1 MRRGFH
7 IVTAV
12 FIALTA
18 TGALRGQELIDRVA
32 ARVENDIILLSDV
45 QDLARYQKLVE
56 GQAENDSQILD
67 RLIDQWIVRNEA
79 SAAQYPPPAPE
90 EVDRSLQRLKS
101 SFSSPEEFERRR
113 KLSGL
118 TIQDINRMLASQL
131 YLSNYLDSRFRPAI
145 QIDPKAVETFYQTRV
160 VARAKSQGQEPPSL
174 EASREYIQE
183 ILMQQA
189 INEHTDQW
197 LKESRIRLHV
207 ERFLTDG
214 PK

>member
-1 MRRGFH
+1 MHRRFH
-7 IVTAV
+7 IVIAV
-12 FIALTA
+12 SFALIAA
-18 TGALRGQELIDRVA
+18 CAVRAQQLIDRVA
-32 ARVENDIILLSDV
+32 ARVENDIILLSDI
-45 QDLARYQKLVE
+45 QDLARYQKFVE
-56 GQAENDSQILD
+56 GQSESDSQILD

-79 SAAQYPPPAPE
+79 SVAQYPPPAPE
-90 EVDRSLQRLKS
+90 EVNRSLERLKS
-101 SFSSPEEFERRR
+101 SFSSPEEFARRR

-118 TIQDINRMLASQL
+118 TDQDINRMLGSQL
-131 YLSNYLDSRFRPAI
+131 YLSNYLDSRFRPSI

-160 VARAKSQGQEPPSL
+160 VARAESRGQQPPAL

-183 ILMQQA
+183 ALTQQA